1 MAIHSLPGRDP
12 EIHES
17 AFVAPSAD
25 IIGAVKVGKDASI
38 WYNAVL
44 RGDINRIEVGE
55 GSNVQDGCVIHL
67 EKNQGTVIGK
77 YVTVGHKAMLH
88 ACVVEDE
95 CLIGMGSIVMDGAV
109 VGARSIVG
117 AGALVTMNT
126 KIPPGSL
133 VLGAPAK
140 VIRQL
145 SVEEQEALKQG
156 ALNYVEYQ
164 KDYKVN

>member
-17 AFVAPSAD
+17 AFVAPTAD
-25 IIGAVKVGKDASI
+25 LIGAVTVGPDASI
-38 WYNAVL
+38 WYQAVL
-44 RGDINRIEVGE
+44 RADINRIEIGE
-55 GSNVQDGCVIHL
+55 GSNIQDGCVIHL
-67 EKNQGTVIGK
+67 EKNQGTTVGK
-77 YVTVGHKAMLH
+77 VVTVGHKAMLH

-140 VIRQL
+140 VVRQL
-145 SVEEQEALKQG
+145 TADEQASLKQG

-164 KDYKVN
+164 KDYK

>member
-17 AFVAPSAD
+17 AFVAPTAD
-25 IIGAVKVGKDASI
+25 LIGAVTVGPDASI
-38 WYNAVL
+38 WYQAVL
-44 RGDINRIEVGE
+44 RADINRIEIGE
-55 GSNVQDGCVIHL
+55 GSNIQDGCVIHL
-67 EKNQGTVIGK
+67 EKNQGTKVGK
-77 YVTVGHKAMLH
+77 FVTVGHKAMLH

-140 VIRQL
+140 VVRQL
-145 SVEEQEALKQG
+145 TADEQASLKQG

-164 KDYKVN
+164 KDYK